1 MKGLKYRQLRHGF
14 CLKNSLSEAKGRQR
28 SITGNYSGIT
38 AINTDSVGGH
48 VREGITNLA
57 TRGIWGI

>member
-1 MKGLKYRQLRHGF
+1 MVSAFKY
-14 CLKNSLSEAKGRQR
+14 SLSGVKGRQR
-28 SITGNYSGIT
+28 SITGNYSGIS

-57 TRGIWGI
+57 TKGIWGI